1 MPQAVSVVEFHR
13 LPIPLDR
20 DLFMRTM
27 LREIAQT
34 LEGRLGATGATDF
47 VSEIGTAAGDQ
58 LNIYYRAALRT
69 TSLTREQVA
78 QACVDLKR
86 RIQGDFYIIE
96 QTDERIVLGNRACP
110 FGNKVLD
117 RPALCMLTSSVFG
130 AIAAGNLGYAKVE
143 LKETIA
149 RRHPECRVV
158 IHLKPTAETAAHP
171 GREYWDRADAELRP

>member
-34 LEGRLGATGATDF
+34 LEDKLGGAGATDF
-47 VSEIGTAAGDQ
+47 VSEIGTAAGEQ

-78 QACVDLKR
+78 QACIDLKR
-86 RIQGDFYIIE
+86 RIQGDFYVIE
-96 QTDERIVLGNRACP
+96 QTDEKIVLGNRACP
-110 FGNKVLD
+110 FGISKYCTLSVCHPPWPSNLIVAAHVPPAHCTNLLPD
-117 RPALCMLTSSVFG
+117 AASHGVISRAVYPVSCIDSASTRPA
-130 AIAAGNLGYAKVE
+130 
-143 LKETIA
+143 
-149 RRHPECRVV
+149 
-158 IHLKPTAETAAHP
+158 
-171 GREYWDRADAELRP
+171 